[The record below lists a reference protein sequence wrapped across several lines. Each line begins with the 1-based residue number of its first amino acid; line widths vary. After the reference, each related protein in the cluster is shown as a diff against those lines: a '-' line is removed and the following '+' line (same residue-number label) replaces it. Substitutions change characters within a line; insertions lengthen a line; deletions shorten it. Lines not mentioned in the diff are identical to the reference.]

1 MRETHKKRSI
11 YWYYSILEIHMVIF
25 KVYVL
30 FLLVYIRF
38 LTFNINTYFFISH
51 TLRSLSHTF
60 QHHLF
65 LDVWSISCTVRASKC
80 RTTWHNY
87 YNSYWK
93 TNRVSIKLKIQNFS
107 SMKLTRQFLI
117 FHNLHWQYHRKIM
130 KKNSKK
136 LFQLLWNLP
145 RYLDAD
151 KIMVSRK
158 IEYISANST
167 CLSTMA
173 THPKRT

>member
-30 FLLVYIRF
+30 LLLVYIRF
-38 LTFNINTYFFISH
+38 LTFSIYFFISH

-65 LDVWSISCTVRASKC
+65 LDMRSISCTVRASKC

-117 FHNLHWQYHRKIM
+117 FHNLHWQYHS
-130 KKNSKK
+130 KNIEEKFK
-136 LFQLLWNLP
+136 ETLP
-145 RYLDAD
+145 TALEFTSIFR
-151 KIMVSRK
+151 RG
-158 IEYISANST
+158 
-167 CLSTMA
+167 
-173 THPKRT
+173 

>member
-30 FLLVYIRF
+30 LLLVYIRF
-38 LTFNINTYFFISH
+38 LTFSIYFFISH

-65 LDVWSISCTVRASKC
+65 LDMRSISCTVRASKC

-93 TNRVSIKLKIQNFS
+93 TNRASIKLKIQNFS

-117 FHNLHWQYHRKIM
+117 FHNLHWQDHS
-130 KKNSKK
+130 KNIEENFKET
-136 LFQLLWNLP
+136 LP
-145 RYLDAD
+145 TALEFTSIFR
-151 KIMVSRK
+151 RG
-158 IEYISANST
+158 
-167 CLSTMA
+167 
-173 THPKRT
+173 

>member
-1 MRETHKKRSI
+1 
-11 YWYYSILEIHMVIF
+11 MVIF

-65 LDVWSISCTVRASKC
+65 LDMWSISCTVRASKC

-158 IEYISANST
+158 IEYISTNST

-173 THPKRT
+173 IHPKRT

>member
-30 FLLVYIRF
+30 LLLVYIRF
-38 LTFNINTYFFISH
+38 LTFSIYFFISH

-65 LDVWSISCTVRASKC
+65 LDMRSISCTVRASKC

-93 TNRVSIKLKIQNFS
+93 TNRASIKLKIQNFS

-117 FHNLHWQYHRKIM
+117 FHNLHWQYHS
-130 KKNSKK
+130 KNIEENFKET
-136 LFQLLWNLP
+136 LP
-145 RYLDAD
+145 TALEFTSIFR
-151 KIMVSRK
+151 RG
-158 IEYISANST
+158 
-167 CLSTMA
+167 
-173 THPKRT
+173 

>member
-65 LDVWSISCTVRASKC
+65 LDMWSIS
-80 RTTWHNY
+80 WHNY

-117 FHNLHWQYHRKIM
+117 FHNLHWQYHS
-130 KKNSKK
+130 KNIEENFKET
-136 LFQLLWNLP
+136 LP
-145 RYLDAD
+145 TALEFTSIFR
-151 KIMVSRK
+151 RG
-158 IEYISANST
+158 
-167 CLSTMA
+167 
-173 THPKRT
+173 